1 MGLVIT
7 VIQRDKKANSKLL
20 HLFPGSW
27 QGWLARKHRV
37 LCGAQRF
44 LAAARCTDPNLR
56 DLPLGCAPPDQYP
69 QLLLCPP
76 HSLTAINLPG
86 QAPAFQVPQAGSCF
100 WTVPDKRS
108 VVALIDLGK
117 SDMEDVL
124 PRLLWGSA
132 APGCKFI

>member
-44 LAAARCTDPNLR
+44 LAAA
-56 DLPLGCAPPDQYP
+56 LGAQTQTSEIC
-69 QLLLCPP
+69 L
-76 HSLTAINLPG
+76 
-86 QAPAFQVPQAGSCF
+86 
-100 WTVPDKRS
+100 
-108 VVALIDLGK
+108 
-117 SDMEDVL
+117 
-124 PRLLWGSA
+124 
-132 APGCKFI
+132 